1 MAVVQDREP
10 QSAPQH
16 ETGDV
21 ATILEQLRAEVRRH
35 RETLTTDDEQHAA
48 FRTTSHQMQRCAEQ
62 LEITRVVSA
71 HWPLEH
77 NNLLTFALT
86 LVHRVVRRALR
97 WYINPIVEQQ
107 NGFNDV
113 AARSLRLLI
122 DGYVDLANQVAELR
136 HEQHAAPGNH
146 TPPHAGAWEAQR
158 STAPDPATNP
168 DTDPP
173 AIAEL
178 QMLVATR
185 ATTEPPAT
193 FPDLTLPPHMP
204 HMAAQQHVQAH
215 WELQGQPVVVLVQ
228 RLIRRYLRWLI
239 NPIVEQQNMFNQA
252 LTEAVAPTAAADAH
266 IRPVVAAL
274 RARRV
279 QRRRHEHEHGHEHD
293 QTRKP

>member
-1 MAVVQDREP
+1 MPDREP

-35 RETLTTDDEQHAA
+35 RETLTTDDEQHTA

-62 LEITRVVSA
+62 LEITRLVSA

-113 AARSLRLLI
+113 ASRSLRLLI
-122 DGYVDLANQVAELR
+122 DGYVDLANQVAELQ
-136 HEQHAAPGNH
+136 HEQHAAPAHH

-158 STAPDPATNP
+158 STAPDPDTTP
-168 DTDPP
+168 DTEPP

-193 FPDLTLPPHMP
+193 FPDLTLPPQLP
-204 HMAAQQHVQAH
+204 HMAAQKQVQAH

-252 LTEAVAPTAAADAH
+252 LTAAVAPTAAADAH

-274 RARRV
+274 RAKRL
-279 QRRRHEHEHGHEHD
+279 QRHRHEHGHEHEHEHD